1 MEIANFLKAWMQI
14 LNVLNN
20 LLLKSNGNLH
30 STQLNPTDI
39 WWQTLQTENAN
50 YYYYYD
56 YYQSEK
62 LEQFKSGTE

>member
-20 LLLKSNGNLH
+20 LLLKSNGNLY

-50 YYYYYD
+50 YYYYD